1 VYVGTFNEIGALE
14 IQATK
19 VGTETTLGVMVLATP
34 TALVASIGNAALR
47 GSLVKKGATIEA
59 LAKVN
64 AIAFDK
70 TGTLTDGQP
79 KLTTVLP
86 LNGMGEQ
93 ELLRLAA
100 SAEKFSEH
108 PLGRALVQA
117 ASERGLPLSDPQEFT
132 MLAGLG
138 VRVKVDGALVII
150 GRLRLLREQGIALDQ
165 EIEIIAGNLAA
176 AGRTVVV
183 AALDGQVIG
192 MFVLEDMLRPEAKEV
207 VVRLKK
213 LRVRTVLVTGDNAM
227 TGLPWRPLMLG
238 LRWA

>member
-1 VYVGTFNEIGALE
+1 
-14 IQATK
+14 
-19 VGTETTLGVMVLATP
+19 
-34 TALVASIGNAALR
+34 
-47 GSLVKKGATIEA
+47 
-59 LAKVN
+59 
-64 AIAFDK
+64 
-70 TGTLTDGQP
+70 
-79 KLTTVLP
+79 
-86 LNGMGEQ
+86 
-93 ELLRLAA
+93 
-100 SAEKFSEH
+100 
-108 PLGRALVQA
+108 
-117 ASERGLPLSDPQEFT
+117 